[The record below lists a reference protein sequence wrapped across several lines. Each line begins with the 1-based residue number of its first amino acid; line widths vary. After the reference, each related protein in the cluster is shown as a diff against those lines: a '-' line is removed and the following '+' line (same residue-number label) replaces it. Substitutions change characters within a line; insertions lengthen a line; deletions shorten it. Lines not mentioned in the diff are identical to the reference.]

1 MLKQLLWCHAVL
13 YEELYGLSA
22 CSENLEYSLHMPEDI
37 ARHSTLDNYWCF
49 VYERQVKYYKR
60 QTTNMRSLCKT
71 FADRAAQ
78 LQFVQV
84 NLDTKFAHCQ
94 SGSSQFNMER
104 ITEKPV
110 LLQSSSY
117 ETALELKEFLN
128 EQELPADVKAC
139 LGSGIVLG
147 KETFETLERRQL
159 SDMAH

>member
-1 MLKQLLWCHAVL
+1 
-13 YEELYGLSA
+13 
-22 CSENLEYSLHMPEDI
+22 
-37 ARHSTLDNYWCF
+37 
-49 VYERQVKYYKR
+49 
-60 QTTNMRSLCKT
+60 MRSLCKT

-84 NLDTKFAHCQ
+84 NLDTNFAHCQ
-94 SGSSQFNMER
+94 SGSSQFNMEH

-139 LGSGIVLG
+139 LESGIVLG

-159 SDMAH
+159 SDIAHWLNREYPGSQLSDKLPNGAMTFQRILKPTEYDISIVYRVSETVVI